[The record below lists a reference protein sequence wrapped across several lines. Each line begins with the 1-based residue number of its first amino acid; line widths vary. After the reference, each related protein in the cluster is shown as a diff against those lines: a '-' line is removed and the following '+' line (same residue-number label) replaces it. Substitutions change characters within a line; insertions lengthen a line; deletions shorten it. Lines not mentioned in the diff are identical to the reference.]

1 MRQLTSLAAVSTLV
15 VLATAACSTTTTPG
29 AGAHS
34 ITVFAASSLTDA
46 FTEIGTDFEAANPG
60 TTVEFNFG
68 SSSDLAGSIAGGDA
82 LGVADVYASAYEAS
96 MDTVVEADVN
106 AGDPV
111 VFAGNRAEI
120 AVPVGNPGG
129 LDGLADFA
137 DPDLFIGLCDELVPC
152 GAYAREALHNA
163 GVEPSVDSNEATV
176 ADLVA
181 KVASGEL
188 DAGIVYVTDVQAAGG
203 EVQGIAIPADVNVL
217 ATYPITAVDGSRD
230 PDTAERFVRYV
241 LAPAGQRVLDA
252 AGFLPP
258 QDPETTG

>member
-1 MRQLTSLAAVSTLV
+1 MRRLTSIAAVSTLV
-15 VLATAACSTTTTPG
+15 VLASAACSTTTPE
-29 AGAHS
+29 AGARS

-68 SSSDLAGSIAGGDA
+68 SSSDLAGSIADGDA
-82 LGVADVYASAYEAS
+82 LGVADVFASADEVN
-96 MDTVVEADVN
+96 MDKLVEADAN

-181 KVASGEL
+181 KVASGDL
-188 DAGIVYVTDVQAAGG
+188 DAGIVYVTDVRAAGG

-217 ATYPITAVDGSRD
+217 ATYPITTVDDSGE
-230 PDTAERFVRYV
+230 PDTAARFVRYV
-241 LAPAGQRVLDA
+241 LAPGGQRVLDA

>member
-1 MRQLTSLAAVSTLV
+1 MWRLTSIAAVSTLV
-15 VLATAACSTTTTPG
+15 VLASAACSTTTPE
-29 AGAHS
+29 AGARS

-68 SSSDLAGSIAGGDA
+68 SSSDLAGSIADGDA
-82 LGVADVYASAYEAS
+82 LGVADVFASADEVN
-96 MDTVVEADVN
+96 MDKLVEADAN

-152 GAYAREALHNA
+152 GAYARQILDNA
-163 GVEPSVDSNEATV
+163 GVVPSVDSNEAKVTDV
-176 ADLVA
+176 VA
-181 KVASGEL
+181 KVVSGDL
-188 DAGIVYVTDVQAAGG
+188 DAGIVYVTDVQGAGDDV
-203 EVQGIAIPADVNVL
+203 EGIEIPDDVNVI
-217 ATYPITAVDGSRD
+217 ARYPIATVNESGDAAMAS
-230 PDTAERFVRYV
+230 RFVDYV
-241 LAPAGQRVLDA
+241 RSPAGQQVLRA
-252 AGFLPP
+252 AGFLAPA
-258 QDPETTG
+258 